1 MKMKCVCAAWLLMQL
16 AACVTLVV
24 SDKVNFDFKAI
35 KVLTNKQEL
44 EDFIDSPQLRVV
56 YYYKMGKI
64 QLPGMFNVLGF

>member
-1 MKMKCVCAAWLLMQL
+1 MQL
-16 AACVTLVV
+16 AACVTLAV

-64 QLPGMFNVLGF
+64 QFCRVCSMF